1 MELFHLMTQPLKHT
15 SPPGAPL
22 WQLVPISTHETPG
35 EGAVSLQLSIT
46 ALQPGPQASEN
57 HCGFLEISTLQKQLL
72 LPAEIVLAWVK
83 SGMEVTFG
91 RKPGENQVLQTLTMA
106 TDS

>member
-1 MELFHLMTQPLKHT
+1 MDRAPGHRGLGTDSREFLELFHLMTQPLKHT

-57 HCGFLEISTLQKQLL
+57 HCGF
-72 LPAEIVLAWVK
+72 PP
-83 SGMEVTFG
+83 TFG
-91 RKPGENQVLQTLTMA
+91 ICI
-106 TDS
+106 

>member
-1 MELFHLMTQPLKHT
+1 MTIFTPLL
-15 SPPGAPL
+15 PG
-22 WQLVPISTHETPG
+22 
-35 EGAVSLQLSIT
+35 GALN
-46 ALQPGPQASEN
+46 SEN
-57 HCGFLEISTLQKQLL
+57 HGGFLEISTLQKQLL